1 MGKLVYLLLLLVMP
15 ALVLSEGRVAEVKLS
30 PEEAKLRAELRRT
43 PFKMIYETNR
53 DGNWELYVMNPDGSG
68 QVNLTQTSDLDEM
81 YPHASPD
88 GKRIC
93 FVQDSWKNTPVGK
106 RKVRSVYFM
115 NIDGS
120 GRTLVC
126 ERARQPCWSPDSA
139 KIAFSKAESRRYT
152 TTDFATVGIF
162 IYDIRTKKTT
172 EVPNRNI
179 RHLYNTAW
187 SPDGKWFAATI
198 HKAMG
203 FGHAIL
209 AINRGNGRIFP
220 LDAGGCRPDWSPD
233 GKRLTWGVDD
243 FNILV
248 AEFDPSK
255 CRKGAP
261 MPVPLP
267 NKRTVITSKDKSHK
281 VKTYHSDW
289 SPDGN
294 YIAFSYGTGKEQ
306 VGETGVWDIYVARS
320 SGGPWLRLTA
330 GAGAKKE
337 PDWIPV
343 AK

>member
-1 MGKLVYLLLLLVMP
+1 MRKFTYLLLF
-15 ALVLSEGRVAEVKLS
+15 VATSAIVFGGAFATDIEDT
-30 PEEAKLRAELRRT
+30 PQEAELRAELGRT
-43 PFKMIYETNR
+43 PFKIIYETNR
-53 DGNWELYVMNPDGSG
+53 DGNWELYVVNADGSAP
-68 QVNLTQTSDLDEM
+68 VNLTQTPELDEM

-93 FVQDSWKNTPVGK
+93 FVEDSWKRTPVGN
-106 RKVRSVYFM
+106 RKTRSVYYM
-115 NIDGS
+115 NRDGS

-126 ERARQPCWSPDSA
+126 EQARQPCWNPDGT

-162 IYDIRTKKTT
+162 IYDIRTKETT
-172 EVPNRNI
+172 EVPNPNI

-187 SPDGKWFAATI
+187 SPDGKWFASTV
-198 HKAMG
+198 HEAMG

-209 AINRGNGRIFP
+209 AIDAGSGRIYP

-233 GKRLTWGVDD
+233 GKQMAWGVDD

-248 AEFDPSK
+248 ADFDPSR

-261 MPVPLP
+261 MPVRLP
-267 NKRTVITSKDKSHK
+267 NKRTVISSKDEANK
-281 VKTYHSDW
+281 VKTYHVDW
-289 SPDGN
+289 SPDGK
-294 YIAFSYGTGKEQ
+294 YLAFSYGTGKEQ
-306 VGETGVWDIYVARS
+306 VGETGAWDIYVARS
-320 SGGPWLRLTA
+320 TGGPWARLTA
-330 GAGAKKE
+330 GAAANKE